1 MNGKLKWRP
10 SAADF
15 VSLVFVVVG
24 LLLGVTVDM
33 LWLSLF
39 AAGALG
45 PALLREAGLLRD
57 RDEFQRDAS
66 RRAGHRAYLA
76 GALVTAIITVVK
88 NRGTAALERDAYSAS
103 AILTVMIVVYFMT
116 YLFSFWDARAAA
128 TRILLAFGTLWLAFV
143 ALSEGFSIGGLM
155 EGLTVLPFFLFA
167 WLTHRWPR
175 VAGAGLLLVTCGLFW
190 LFKIPRAFEGNVGSF
205 FVFVVF
211 LLPLLLTGIAL
222 LGREREE
229 PVPA

>member
-10 SAADF
+10 SATDF
-15 VSLVFVVVG
+15 VSLILVVLG

-39 AAGALG
+39 VAGALG

-57 RDEFQRDAS
+57 RDEFQREAS

-88 NRGTAALERDAYSAS
+88 NRGTAALDRDAYSAS
-103 AILTVMIVVYFMT
+103 AILAVMIVVYFMT

-128 TRILLAFGTLWLAFV
+128 TRILLAFGTVWLAFV
-143 ALSEGFSIGGLM
+143 ALSHGLSIAGLM
-155 EGLTVLPFFLFA
+155 EGLTVAPFFLFA
-167 WLTHRWPR
+167 WLSHRWPR
-175 VAGAGLLLVTCGLFW
+175 VAGVGLLLVTCGLFW

-205 FVFVVF
+205 FVLVVF

-222 LGREREE
+222 LGRGREE
-229 PVPA
+229 SAAA